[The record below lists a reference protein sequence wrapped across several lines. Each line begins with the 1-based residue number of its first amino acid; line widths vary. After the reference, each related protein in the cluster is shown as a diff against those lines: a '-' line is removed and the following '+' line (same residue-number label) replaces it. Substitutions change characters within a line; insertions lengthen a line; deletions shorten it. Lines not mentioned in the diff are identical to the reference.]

1 MKNKEILEFVENV
14 GISFRKKLERGSSVS
29 AASV

>member
-14 GISFRKKLERGSSVS
+14 GIAFRKNVERGSIIS